1 MPGHH
6 RAPDSLALSRTQR
19 SHLLFILSGAVAG
32 QEAKFVEWYRGPFR
46 RAMLDSAGVLALQL
60 CEQHEVDISQGV
72 YTPFA
77 LRYLAICELSLDG
90 AQEGAGVIERINS
103 LHRQQVA
110 CADPATWLY
119 YPVSERVGRS
129 PTQLP
134 SLLTLAFANG
144 LPGREA
150 EFREWYV
157 TRHIRHALNIPAL
170 VSGQC
175 FQRTEFQQAG
185 ALPAAYD
192 IIAMYEQE
200 GTADSIMESLASL
213 PKGALDFPAA
223 DWSRFTEW
231 VYRPV

>member
-1 MPGHH
+1 MSGQS
-6 RAPDSLALSRTQR
+6 RAQDSLALSRTQR
-19 SHLLFILSGAVAG
+19 SHLLFVLSGAVAG
-32 QEAKFVEWYRGPFR
+32 YEAAFLEWYRGAFR
-46 RAMLDSAGVLALQL
+46 LALLSSADVLAVQQ

-72 YTPFA
+72 YTPFP

-90 AQEGAGVIERINS
+90 AQHAERHIERINS
-103 LHRQQVA
+103 LHRQQPA
-110 CADPATWLY
+110 CQDPATWLY
-119 YPVSERVGRS
+119 YPIGERVGRS
-129 PTQLP
+129 PAQLP
-134 SLLTLAFANG
+134 SMLTLAFANG
-144 LPGREA
+144 LSGREA

-175 FQRTEFQQAG
+175 FQRTQFQLTG

-200 GTADSIMESLASL
+200 GTPESIIKSLTSV
-213 PKGALDFPAA
+213 PKGTLDFPSA